1 MGRRGRIM
9 LIGSDDN
16 LYKKLLKEEDDSEN
30 DGLEDDD
37 LEDDEAL
44 MNTLIENIFSKI
56 LDELE
61 YQLDLDY
68 QSDMNNPLEEYYEPI
83 NDNSSISEY
92 QKTIDYF
99 KKNIPL
105 LDMRSDEEIKSY
117 LVSFL
122 EDEELRKENPVTYFG
137 NYKIGYMYPYISSDQ
152 EIYIDSNNY
161 IETNSY
167 YSVYERTKIKD
178 LINKIDYDYVE
189 NNIDRYFD
197 EYKRENPQS
206 RFNMLEFKKDDI
218 LELIK
223 DIQGGQDSF
232 YFTVNLENFVSEKQL
247 NTPDNVYIDEI
258 DDFTKAFEEHL
269 NSTGILGYR
278 SKDNSVWEEEEEEE

>member
-1 MGRRGRIM
+1 M
-9 LIGSDDN
+9 LIGSDDT
-16 LYKKLLKEEDDSEN
+16 LYKKLLK
-30 DGLEDDD
+30 EDDD

-44 MNTLIENIFSKI
+44 MDALIENIFSRV
-56 LDELE
+56 LDELG
-61 YQLDLDY
+61 YQLDLDN

-99 KKNIPL
+99 KENIPL

-137 NYKIGYMYPYISSDQ
+137 NYKIGYMYPFISSDQ
-152 EIYIDSNNY
+152 EIYIDSNSY
-161 IETNSY
+161 IENNSY
-167 YSVYERTKIKD
+167 YSVSNKITVKKF
-178 LINKIDYDYVE
+178 INKLDYDYVE

-206 RFNMLEFKKDDI
+206 RFNMLEFEKDDI
-218 LELIK
+218 LELIR
-223 DIQGGQDSF
+223 DIQGGSTSF
-232 YFTVNLENFVSEKQL
+232 YFNVNLENFLSQKERD
-247 NTPDNVYIDEI
+247 TPDNVYIDEI
-258 DDFTKAFEEHL
+258 DDFTKAFEEYL
-269 NSTGILGYR
+269 NSIGVLGYR
-278 SKDNSVWEEEEEEE
+278 SEDNSVWEEEEEGEE